1 MTDLATPASAAATP
15 PAAPATELE
24 IQGMTCASCVMR
36 VEKALAKVPGVARA
50 SVNLA
55 TEKATIDANSSVS
68 VDTLLAAVR
77 KAGYDATA
85 VAAPVASPDT
95 SAAPDASASSSTDL
109 AISGMT
115 CASCAMR
122 VEKALAKVPGV
133 ASVSVNLATEKAS
146 VRLNDATDAPR
157 STVDQLIAAV
167 EKAGYHATPLAAEAD
182 VAAAAPTA
190 ALTPPASAKPRDSAQ
205 RDLIAVI
212 VAALLTLPLIAPML
226 AEPFGFHA
234 MLPGAAQLVLATIV
248 QFVFGARF
256 YRAAW
261 RAVRAGA
268 GNMDLLVA
276 LGTSAAYGIS
286 LYQLAMHP
294 GDTMHLYFEAS
305 AVVITLVRFGKWL
318 EARAKRQTTDAIR
331 ALNALRP
338 DRARI
343 VVGNDER
350 EVPLAQVRVGMIVAV
365 RPGERVPVDGAV
377 LQGRTHIDESLITGE
392 SMPVPKQ
399 SDDTVTAGSING
411 EGAITVRTTAI
422 GAETTLARIIR
433 LVETAQAEKA
443 PIQRLV
449 DRVSAVFVPVILAIA
464 ALTLMG
470 WLFAGAGV
478 EPAILNA
485 VAVLVIACPCALGL
499 ATPAAIMAGTGV
511 AARHGVLIKDAQ
523 ALETAHQINVVAFDK
538 TGTLT
543 VGQPSVTAFETA
555 DGVER
560 DDALRLAAAVQRH
573 SDHPLARAVVKVFEA
588 ERGSLPAV
596 AVQAGAQEA
605 VNAEAYEDVAATA
618 DAHAALPAL
627 ASATTH
633 STALSARAVP
643 GRGVEAD
650 VDGRTI
656 AIGSGRWLA
665 ELNIALPERLA
676 LRARQL
682 EHAGNTVSWLITR
695 GSAGA
700 SDRAGTSP
708 IATPP
713 AVLALI
719 AFGDT
724 VKPTAR
730 AAIERLK
737 QMGIKSVLVTGDNRG
752 SAASVAAA
760 LGIDEFH
767 AEVLPAD
774 KARVIHDLKIR
785 SAGVVAM
792 AGDGINDA
800 PALAAA
806 DIGIAMATGTD
817 VAMHAAGI
825 TLMRGDPAL
834 VADAIDI
841 SRRTW
846 RKIQQNLFWA
856 FVYNLIGIP
865 LAAFGLL
872 NPMLAGAAMA
882 FSSVSVVTNALLLR
896 RWSARRG

>member
-1 MTDLATPASAAATP
+1 MTDLATPASAAASASTSP

-24 IQGMTCASCVMR
+24 IQ
-36 VEKALAKVPGVARA
+36 
-50 SVNLA
+50 
-55 TEKATIDANSSVS
+55 
-68 VDTLLAAVR
+68 
-77 KAGYDATA
+77 
-85 VAAPVASPDT
+85 
-95 SAAPDASASSSTDL
+95 
-109 AISGMT
+109 GMT

-146 VRLNDATDAPR
+146 VRLNDATDAPE

-167 EKAGYHATPLAAEAD
+167 AKAGYHATPLAGEAEAED
-182 VAAAAPTA
+182 TA
-190 ALTPPASAKPRDSAQ
+190 ATVSTAGPATATSAKPLDIAR
-205 RDLIAVI
+205 RDLAAVI

-226 AEPFGFHA
+226 AEPFGVHA
-234 MLPGAAQLVLATIV
+234 MLPGPAQLVFATIV

-338 DRARI
+338 DRARV

-365 RPGERVPVDGAV
+365 RPGERVPVDGSV

-399 SDDTVTAGSING
+399 PDDTVTAGSING
-411 EGAITVRTTAI
+411 EGAITVRTAAI

-464 ALTLMG
+464 VLTLMG

-478 EPAILNA
+478 ETAILNA

-543 VGQPSVTAFETA
+543 VGQPSVTAFETV

-573 SDHPLARAVVKVFEA
+573 SDHPLARAVVKAFEA
-588 ERGSLPAV
+588 VQGSPGAV
-596 AVQAGAQEA
+596 AVNIDGQEA
-605 VNAEAYEDVAATA
+605 SRGAEVHEVDDRSEVNTTASANSNAEARADVTASALANVRARRVANVGTAGNAHADVADATPVSETN
-618 DAHAALPAL
+618 L
-627 ASATTH
+627 
-633 STALSARAVP
+633 TALSARAVP
-643 GRGVEAD
+643 GRGVEAEI
-650 VDGRTI
+650 DGRTI
-656 AIGSGRWLA
+656 AIGSSGWLA
-665 ELNIALPERLA
+665 ELGIALPERLA
-676 LRARQL
+676 LRAQQF
-682 EHAGNTVSWLITR
+682 EHAGNTVSWLIAR
-695 GSAGA
+695 GN
-700 SDRAGTSP
+700 AGTSP
-708 IATPP
+708 GTSSASPTATEP
-713 AVLALI
+713 AVLALIALI

-737 QMGIKSVLVTGDNRG
+737 QMGIKSVLLTGDNRG

-767 AEVLPAD
+767 AQVLPAD

-896 RWSARRG
+896 RWNARRA

>member
-1 MTDLATPASAAATP
+1 MTDLATPATAAASHT
-15 PAAPATELE
+15 APATELE
-24 IQGMTCASCVMR
+24 IQ
-36 VEKALAKVPGVARA
+36 
-50 SVNLA
+50 
-55 TEKATIDANSSVS
+55 
-68 VDTLLAAVR
+68 
-77 KAGYDATA
+77 
-85 VAAPVASPDT
+85 
-95 SAAPDASASSSTDL
+95 
-109 AISGMT
+109 GMT

-146 VRLNDATDAPR
+146 VQLNGA
-157 STVDQLIAAV
+157 SGIDQLIAAV
-167 EKAGYHATPLAAEAD
+167 EKAGYHATPLAAEPS
-182 VAAAAPTA
+182 AAAAASTA
-190 ALTPPASAKPRDSAQ
+190 GLASAASAKPRDSAR
-205 RDLIAVI
+205 RDFIAVL
-212 VAALLTLPLIAPML
+212 VAALLTLPLIVPMA
-226 AEPFGFHA
+226 AEPFGYHV
-234 MLPGAAQLVLATIV
+234 MLPGAVQLVLATIV

-276 LGTSAAYGIS
+276 LGTSAAYGVS

-350 EVPLAQVRVGMIVAV
+350 EVPLAQVRIGMIVAV
-365 RPGERVPVDGAV
+365 RPGERVPVDGAIV
-377 LQGRTHIDESLITGE
+377 QGRTHIDESLITGE

-399 SDDTVTAGSING
+399 PDDAVTAGSING
-411 EGAITVRTTAI
+411 EGAITVRTEAI

-464 ALTLMG
+464 ALTLLG

-478 EPAILNA
+478 ETAILNA

-543 VGQPSVTAFETA
+543 VGQPSVTAFETV
-555 DGVER
+555 DGTDR
-560 DDALRLAAAVQRH
+560 DEALRLAAAVQRH
-573 SDHPLARAVVKVFEA
+573 SDHPLARAVVKAFEA
-588 ERGSLPAV
+588 QRGSRANVTVQADSPASGGALATATAAAHAV
-596 AVQAGAQEA
+596 ASVGA
-605 VNAEAYEDVAATA
+605 DA
-618 DAHAALPAL
+618 DAHAGTAHAAL
-627 ASATTH
+627 AGATASA
-633 STALSARAVP
+633 TALSARAVP

-650 VDGRTI
+650 IDGRTI

-665 ELNIALPERLA
+665 ELDIALPERLA
-676 LRARQL
+676 LRAQQL
-682 EHAGNTVSWLITR
+682 EHAGNTVSWLIAR
-695 GSAGA
+695 PIASGSAGA
-700 SDRAGTSP
+700 HDGAGTGP
-708 IATPP
+708 GATAP

-724 VKPTAR
+724 VKPSAR
-730 AAIERLK
+730 AAIERLRR
-737 QMGIKSVLVTGDNRG
+737 MGIKSVLVTGDNRG

-896 RWSARRG
+896 RWNARHS

>member
-1 MTDLATPASAAATP
+1 MGRSILDFIMPPNAVASLPTMTELATAPHDADATP
-15 PAAPATELE
+15 TRTAELE
-24 IQGMTCASCVMR
+24 IG
-36 VEKALAKVPGVARA
+36 
-50 SVNLA
+50 
-55 TEKATIDANSSVS
+55 
-68 VDTLLAAVR
+68 
-77 KAGYDATA
+77 
-85 VAAPVASPDT
+85 
-95 SAAPDASASSSTDL
+95 
-109 AISGMT
+109 GMT

-133 ASVSVNLATEKAS
+133 ASASVNLATETAS
-146 VRLNDATDAPR
+146 VNLTEAAAAAASDA
-157 STVDQLIAAV
+157 LIAAV
-167 EKAGYHATPLAAEAD
+167 KKAGYEAALLAPPDAAPEPADAD
-182 VAAAAPTA
+182 VASAPETTAGAAVPTA
-190 ALTPPASAKPRDSAQ
+190 AERKRSQTRRELV
-205 RDLIAVI
+205 AVL
-212 VAALLTLPLIAPML
+212 VCALLTLPLIVPML
-226 AEPFGFHA
+226 GEWFGLHA
-234 MLPGAAQLVLATIV
+234 MLPPWLQFGLASIV

-256 YRAAW
+256 YRAAY

-286 LYQLAMHP
+286 VYQLATHP
-294 GDTMHLYFEAS
+294 DDAMHLYFEAS

-331 ALNALRP
+331 ALQALRP

-343 VVGNDER
+343 RVGADER
-350 EVPLAQVRVGMIVAV
+350 EVPLTQVKVGTVVIV

-377 LQGRTHIDESLITGE
+377 LEGRTHIDESLITGE
-392 SMPVPKQ
+392 SMPVAKQ
-399 SDDTVTAGSING
+399 TGDAVTAGSING
-411 EGAITVRTTAI
+411 EGAIAVTTTAI

-433 LVETAQAEKA
+433 LVESAQAEKA

-449 DRVSAVFVPVILAIA
+449 DRVSEIFVPAILAIA
-464 ALTLMG
+464 ALTLIG
-470 WLFAGAGV
+470 WLLAGAGG
-478 EPAILNA
+478 ETAILNA

-511 AARHGVLIKDAQ
+511 AARHGVLIKDAE
-523 ALETAHQINVVAFDK
+523 ALETAHRVNVVAFDK

-543 VGQPSVTAFETA
+543 IGQPSVTAFEPV
-555 DGVER
+555 GNIGR
-560 DDALRLAAAVQRH
+560 DEALALAAAVQRQ
-573 SDHPLARAVVKVFEA
+573 SDHPLARAVVKAHEA
-588 ERGSLPAV
+588 AAP
-596 AVQAGAQEA
+596 GAR
-605 VNAEAYEDVAATA
+605 VLT
-618 DAHAALPAL
+618 
-627 ASATTH
+627 ASA
-633 STALSARAVP
+633 ARAVA

-650 VDGRTI
+650 VEGRTL
-656 AIGSGRWLA
+656 ALGSARWLRELGIGLSPEA
-665 ELNIALPERLA
+665 EA
-676 LRARQL
+676 RAREL
-682 EHAGNTVSWLITR
+682 EAAGNTVSWLMQR
-695 GSAGA
+695 DSQSGVA
-700 SDRAGTSP
+700 
-708 IATPP
+708 
-713 AVLALI
+713 LALI

-730 AAIERLK
+730 AAIDRLRA
-737 QMGIKSVLVTGDNRG
+737 MGVKSVLVTGDNRG
-752 SAASVAAA
+752 SAASVAKT

-767 AEVLPAD
+767 AEVLPDD
-774 KARVIHDLKIR
+774 KARVIRDLKMR
-785 SAGVVAM
+785 SAGIVAM

-896 RWSARRG
+896 TWRAKV